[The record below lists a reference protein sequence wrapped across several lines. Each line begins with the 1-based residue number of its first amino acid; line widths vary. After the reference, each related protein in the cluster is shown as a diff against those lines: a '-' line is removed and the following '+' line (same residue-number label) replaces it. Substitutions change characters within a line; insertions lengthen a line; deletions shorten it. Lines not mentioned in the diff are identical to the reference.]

1 MSKLFLTILKH
12 PCKSL
17 RECRDYLQK
26 DECAMVT
33 DCKGLYDAVQRET
46 IQQATDK
53 RVAIEGLLIKD
64 MLKDLKCQWRWVS
77 SERQLADGMTKV
89 GARQAFVERFK
100 GGYIQLVADETYQA
114 AKRKSKADRERTVQE
129 TRGSK
134 SAVAQT
140 LIALV
145 LASNVQ
151 PVEGALNAQQMWRLA
166 NFAVLS
172 PFVLTLALLC
182 TTVLWFAC
190 ARTRNSIRAW
200 WTRTTEGLRAA
211 NARLQAEVN
220 QLQIQ
225 VAELERRSE
234 RDNLIMC
241 RNTADLD
248 DYRDTVKDLRQAAE
262 SRKKQ
267 ISDLERE
274 LEIARSRRGQDVVRE
289 VYLRDDISPEAFEG
303 ADQDTNIV
311 LHQIDLIAEDECV
324 NHVVVPYTVLQ
335 EVRHRN
341 MGIYSRLRA
350 LCRVETGD
358 AREDQVAEEELNE
371 EPAPASN
378 AKRGVGD
385 REKARDMASARNAR
399 KNEFFR
405 ETYVERLPQESQ
417 NDRNDR
423 AIRRVA
429 HWYRRH
435 IVGPEVVLL
444 TDDKACQGKAVQD
457 GLLALRAAEFVEK
470 MRKKFLGEIGGFW
483 SKKMVKICVALTA
496 LGWLWSRPWS
506 PLGPRGAA
514 PLLHGDLRFVWQAW
528 RLVTSAFFLCG
539 RLGTYGTGLP
549 WSPLVRVAPRF
560 FCVTGV
566 ALGDICL
573 RFVWQAWHLQHW
585 AGSGGGLGRR
595 WSLGRRASFAWQA
608 WRLVRLLVPR
618 SGNQRRR
625 PKASHAVDCMDQ
637 RPDTHIVESS
647 SLPRRQATD

>member
-17 RECRDYLQK
+17 RECRDLLQK

-134 SAVAQT
+134 STVAQT

-151 PVEGALNAQQMWRLA
+151 PAEGAMNVQQMWRLA

-190 ARTRNSIRAW
+190 ARALTLCPDA
-200 WTRTTEGLRAA
+200 G
-211 NARLQAEVN
+211 VN

-241 RNTADLD
+241 RNTVDLD

-274 LEIARSRRGQDVVRE
+274 LEIARSRPRSSDASTATPSG
-289 VYLRDDISPEAFEG
+289 RDSLDTMPSWRPMTPESPESTEG
-303 ADQDTNIV
+303 V
-311 LHQIDLIAEDECV
+311 KE
-324 NHVVVPYTVLQ
+324 P
-335 EVRHRN
+335 
-341 MGIYSRLRA
+341 
-350 LCRVETGD
+350 VEI
-358 AREDQVAEEELNE
+358 VAETVADLDES
-371 EPAPASN
+371 PS
-378 AKRGVGD
+378 
-385 REKARDMASARNAR
+385 KAR
-399 KNEFFR
+399 K
-405 ETYVERLPQESQ
+405 
-417 NDRNDR
+417 
-423 AIRRVA
+423 
-429 HWYRRH
+429 
-435 IVGPEVVLL
+435 
-444 TDDKACQGKAVQD
+444 
-457 GLLALRAAEFVEK
+457 
-470 MRKKFLGEIGGFW
+470 
-483 SKKMVKICVALTA
+483 
-496 LGWLWSRPWS
+496 SRM
-506 PLGPRGAA
+506 L
-514 PLLHGDLRFVWQAW
+514 
-528 RLVTSAFFLCG
+528 
-539 RLGTYGTGLP
+539 
-549 WSPLVRVAPRF
+549 
-560 FCVTGV
+560 
-566 ALGDICL
+566 
-573 RFVWQAWHLQHW
+573 
-585 AGSGGGLGRR
+585 
-595 WSLGRRASFAWQA
+595 
-608 WRLVRLLVPR
+608 
-618 SGNQRRR
+618 R
-625 PKASHAVDCMDQ
+625 PKKTS
-637 RPDTHIVESS
+637 
-647 SLPRRQATD
+647 